1 MCPVRPSEGV
11 CTRRAPPSP
20 HHRSHIK
27 HYELLSGQR
36 RANQPALAAGRA
48 REAHMQAGGVAHQGE
63 SVDYARSGR
72 RSGRCV
78 HQSGL
83 SRGPERQRAGRR
95 RAGAGELWGGER
107 APKWPLGSLYR
118 RAKAKINQSR
128 RRCRPPHV
136 IPGSTVK
143 LTCTVGRMH
152 IGRRGVRK
160 FGLDVD
166 ILLF

>member
-11 CTRRAPPSP
+11 CTRRARPSP

-118 RAKAKINQSR
+118 RAKQKSIRAAAAAGRHMSFRDRLYMYPNDPQCGSSPHEAKA
-128 RRCRPPHV
+128 CRGIARP
-136 IPGSTVK
+136 
-143 LTCTVGRMH
+143 
-152 IGRRGVRK
+152 
-160 FGLDVD
+160 
-166 ILLF
+166 